1 MKHPHN
7 HLRNALLLGTLLL
20 PSVAGAQALYF
31 TTHQN
36 GQWPLFINGDALY
49 AGPALPAF
57 TFTGTVAINT
67 NGSVTTG
74 LLSVTAA
81 AGTTPPII
89 PIGSLLTGG
98 TVTTG
103 TTVVSQIDNLHY
115 RVIATGGTI
124 AASASATLTATPK
137 MTPNIQD
144 IVQKTAPTYASGGCT
159 AGTPAFVSGSS
170 PFSWSFTNGTGTCT
184 GGNTVTFTFPAAPVA
199 WMCYNLVDTSN
210 PTTDFY
216 VSTGAAST
224 TAVVLTDYSSAGA
237 AQNTK
242 ANDVITGQ
250 CVAR

>member
-1 MKHPHN
+1 MKK
-7 HLRNALLLGTLLL
+7 LFLAFLLALLPQL
-20 PSVAGAQALYF
+20 AFAQAQYF
-31 TTHQN
+31 TTTQN
-36 GQWPLFINGDALY
+36 GQWPMFINGDALY
-49 AGPALPAF
+49 AGPAIPAF
-57 TFTGTVAINT
+57 TFTGIITVNT

-74 LLSVTAA
+74 LLTVVPT
-81 AGTTPPII
+81 AGTTPPIV

-98 TVTTG
+98 TVTAG
-103 TTVVSQIDNLHY
+103 TTVVGQIDNLHY

-159 AGTPAFVSGSS
+159 AGSPAFASGST
-170 PFSWSFTNGTGTCT
+170 PFSWSYTNGSGTCT
-184 GGNTVTFTFPAAPVA
+184 GGNTVTFTFPAAPTS

-216 VSTGAAST
+216 VSTGSAST
-224 TAVVLTDYSSAGA
+224 TAVVLTDYSSAGS

-242 ANDVITGQ
+242 ANAVITGQ
-250 CVAR
+250 CVGR